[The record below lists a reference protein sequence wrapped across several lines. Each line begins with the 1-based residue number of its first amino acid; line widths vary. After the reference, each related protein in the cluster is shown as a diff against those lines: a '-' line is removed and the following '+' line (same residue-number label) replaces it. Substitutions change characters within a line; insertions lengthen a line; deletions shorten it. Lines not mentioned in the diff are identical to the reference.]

1 MLYRPK
7 YGQYFKF
14 RITYKK
20 KLTQT
25 RHFCTNNC
33 SSHAK
38 QSKITASICLLIKV
52 SLQVLV
58 TNNPYLIVS
67 EFDDD
72 HQVRVHPSGGNTAA
86 DDMGLV
92 VESAGGEFIN
102 N

>member
-1 MLYRPK
+1 M
-7 YGQYFKF
+7 
-14 RITYKK
+14 
-20 KLTQT
+20 
-25 RHFCTNNC
+25 TND
-33 SSHAK
+33 
-38 QSKITASICLLIKV
+38 
-52 SLQVLV
+52 
-58 TNNPYLIVS
+58 PYLIVS